1 MRLTWIA
8 VSFAFVVEMGAQGAP
23 VQPSA
28 QQPPPAPAAA
38 VKTGTITVTGCLQ
51 SITGGSG
58 AASSGSHYRL
68 STTATTSG
76 VSGSPAAPGAPAR
89 SGPDASGAS
98 RGTAE
103 ASGSSAAPTGYV
115 LHGRADELGK
125 HTGHRV
131 EITGTVSEGT
141 APGAVATTGTGAA
154 PSQPETQIIPHEPHR
169 GPVSTGTGGSPSGSA
184 AVQHLSVQSVRM
196 LAASCQ

>member
-8 VSFAFVVEMGAQGAP
+8 VSFAFVVEVGAQGVPA
-23 VQPSA
+23 QPSA
-28 QQPPPAPAAA
+28 QQPPSAPAAA

-68 STTATTSG
+68 STTAASG
-76 VSGSPAAPGAPAR
+76 GSGPSSAAAQPP
-89 SGPDASGAS
+89 SGPDAAGAS
-98 RGTAE
+98 RGPAE
-103 ASGSSAAPTGYV
+103 ASGSSAASSGYV

-125 HTGHRV
+125 HAGHRV
-131 EITGTVSEGT
+131 EITGTVSEGA
-141 APGAVATTGTGAA
+141 APGGAVATAGTGTV
-154 PSQPETQIIPHEPHR
+154 PSQPDTQIIPHEPHR
-169 GPVSTGTGGSPSGSA
+169 GPVATGTGGSPSGSA